1 MVFGAKCMHEER
13 AGELV
18 PLFMQTIQSIPG
30 MYGVSMQA
38 GIFETGIGEG
48 RTIEVDIS
56 GSDIHQIVQVSGTMF
71 GMIKKELPTPRSGR
85 YPH

>member
-1 MVFGAKCMHEER
+1 
-13 AGELV
+13 
-18 PLFMQTIQSIPG
+18 
-30 MYGVSMQA
+30 MQA